1 MVNYIIYFNM
11 RHLYT
16 SHFYSTLLKRLDR
29 FIPLKGSLIIIIGLP
44 MWLFV
49 FIYHGIDYF
58 LSLYFD
64 FTNCFFA
71 YSFRHFYILRPILG
85 LFGLLWIVL
94 SSIIGVFTVISTKEG
109 VTLAI
114 LPYANFLKSFPNCSF
129 SDFKMEAV

>member
-1 MVNYIIYFNM
+1 M

-49 FIYHGIDYF
+49 FLLACALF
-58 LSLYFD
+58 L
-64 FTNCFFA
+64 FTMASTIFYRYILILPIFFFA

-85 LFGLLWIVL
+85 LFGLLWVVL

-114 LPYANFLKSFPNCSF
+114 LHYSNFLKSFPNCSF